1 MFILFHPRLVLPAT
15 GLLLMA
21 GLIVR
26 PQSGEWL
33 ARLRDWVS
41 PANPEVARPVE
52 SPATPGVAAEGRVV
66 AYEGAEVVVGTEVSG
81 LIVRLTCEGEVG
93 RPRRGPH
100 RRQDVLR
107 TCGRRVPSPM
117 AASRRGPGG
126 YPILRCEDRRE
137 LAVSLAEKRDRAEEL
152 RCQPPQPGVS
162 PCPSLG
168 RGRLLRPVDA
178 LIAKTRIISA
188 HRRRGHGAGIP
199 TQARSPGQGRCSS
212 RSPT

>member
-52 SPATPGVAAEGRVV
+52 SPASPGVAAEGRVV

-81 LIVRLTCEGEVG
+81 LIVRLLVKERSAVRAGDLIAETDSSDLRASRAESMARVAEAQADIRFYEREDRRDALSWPET
-93 RPRRGPH
+93 RPRR
-100 RRQDVLR
+100 R
-107 TCGRRVPSPM
+107 TSM
-117 AASRRGPGG
+117 
-126 YPILRCEDRRE
+126 
-137 LAVSLAEKRDRAEEL
+137 
-152 RCQPPQPGVS
+152 
-162 PCPSLG
+162 
-168 RGRLLRPVDA
+168 
-178 LIAKTRIISA
+178 
-188 HRRRGHGAGIP
+188 P
-199 TQARSPGQGRCSS
+199 TSTAWS
-212 RSPT
+212 